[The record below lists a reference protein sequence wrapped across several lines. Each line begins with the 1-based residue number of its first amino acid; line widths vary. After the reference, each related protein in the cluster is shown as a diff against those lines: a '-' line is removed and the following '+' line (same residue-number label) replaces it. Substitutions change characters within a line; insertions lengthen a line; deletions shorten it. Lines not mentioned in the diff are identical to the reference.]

1 MVPYLRNK
9 RNENNQ
15 GSADCGAAILNGLLA
30 LWGYR
35 GIELMFVLL
44 EPVQC
49 IVYSS
54 TAIQ

>member
-54 TAIQ
+54 AAVQ